1 MRCKASS
8 GSAQNHRPPCYA
20 IPYGE
25 PPNSTLRR
33 NFDTSSRLGA
43 TLAAAGVRTTRE
55 PAAGVDSLVECGSRC
70 LLSYLLD
77 KRLPLFTGQELK
89 EPGDRVQE
97 HVRISV
103 VQVRARQEI
112 RTDHLQT
119 VPSRL
124 VSSEH

>member
-1 MRCKASS
+1 MARLLL
-8 GSAQNHRPPCYA
+8 SAGRVCSRDRTTNAMYIRVACGAKRHQVRLRIIARLYA

-89 EPGDRVQE
+89 EPGDRV
-97 HVRISV
+97 
-103 VQVRARQEI
+103 
-112 RTDHLQT
+112 
-119 VPSRL
+119 
-124 VSSEH
+124 